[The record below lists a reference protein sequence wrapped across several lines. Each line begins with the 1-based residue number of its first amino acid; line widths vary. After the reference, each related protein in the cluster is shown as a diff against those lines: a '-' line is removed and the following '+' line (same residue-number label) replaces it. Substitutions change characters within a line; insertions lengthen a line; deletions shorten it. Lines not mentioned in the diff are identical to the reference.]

1 MGDPIGMAKRTTHP
15 REPRRERTRVLIADD
30 SERIRRG
37 LHGLF
42 ELVDDIEVVA
52 EAVNGAHA
60 VALATELLPD
70 VVLMDVGMPVMDGIE
85 ATRRIRAGQSDTR
98 VLILTAL
105 PGQRHAARTAG
116 SDGFVLKDA
125 DPDEIVQAV
134 RSVAE
139 AVPLRP

>member
-1 MGDPIGMAKRTTHP
+1 MTGPRT
-15 REPRRERTRVLIADD
+15 RVADARSEPTRVLIADD

-60 VALATELLPD
+60 VELAAELHPD

-85 ATRRIRAGQSDTR
+85 ATRLIRATRPGIR

-105 PGQRHAARTAG
+105 AGQCDAARTAG
-116 SDGFVLKDA
+116 SDAFVLKDA
-125 DPDEIVQAV
+125 DPDEILETV
-134 RSVAE
+134 RSLSE

>member
-1 MGDPIGMAKRTTHP
+1 MAKPGTRP
-15 REPRRERTRVLIADD
+15 REPGREPTRVLIADD

-42 ELVDDIEVVA
+42 ELADDIEVVA

-60 VALATELLPD
+60 VALAKELLPD

-85 ATRRIRAGQSDTR
+85 ATRLIHATRPGIR

-105 PGQRHAARTAG
+105 AGQRDAARTAG

-125 DPDEIVQAV
+125 DPDEILEAV
-134 RSVAE
+134 RSLSE